1 MPAIDF
7 PNSPTLNQIYTNGIQ
22 TYKWNGTAWRLV
34 RTSAQGATGPTGP
47 AGSDS
52 TAIGATGPTGPQGL
66 TGLTGPTGP
75 ASTVTGPAGAT
86 GPTGS
91 FSITPW
97 TTYTPIL
104 RASVTNPNL
113 GNGSIT
119 GRYVNIGA
127 TIVGEIRIIAGTV
140 GFSRGSGIYTVSL
153 PTPGVI
159 ENFQPVGQVVMRD
172 EGPGT
177 NYFGTAIF
185 NSAITDRV
193 ELYMHSQS
201 SVFVEGVPVTQDTPF
216 LFNSNDKILIQ
227 ITYESL
233 LSQENIKNAS
243 Y

>member
-7 PNSPTLNQIYTNGIQ
+7 PNSPTNGQTYTNGIQ
-22 TYKWNGTAWRLV
+22 TYRWNGTAWRLV
-34 RTSAQGATGPTGP
+34 RTSAVGPTGPTGATGAPSNVTGPTGPTGAQGATGPTG
-47 AGSDS
+47 A
-52 TAIGATGPTGPQGL
+52 
-66 TGLTGPTGP
+66 
-75 ASTVTGPAGAT
+75 ASTVTGPTGAQ

-97 TTYTPIL
+97 TSYTPVL
-104 RASVTNPNL
+104 YGSTTNPTL

-119 GRYVNIGA
+119 GRWVNIGA
-127 TIVGEIRIIAGTV
+127 TIVGEIRIIAGTA
-140 GFSRGSGIYTVSL
+140 GFNRGSGTYSVSL

-172 EGPGT
+172 EGPGI

-185 NSAITDRV
+185 NGGINNRI

-201 SVFVEGVPVTQDTPF
+201 GTFDEGIAVTESLPF
-216 LFNSNDKILIQ
+216 LFSANDKILIQ

-233 LSQENIKNAS
+233 L
-243 Y
+243 